1 MANFELVD
9 DHDSKTRAMIKVI
22 GVGGGGCNAV
32 NQMMDFDLEGVEMIC
47 ANTDMQVLSRSP
59 IGQKLQLGVK
69 TTRGLGAGSKPEV
82 GRAAAEEDRD
92 RIKEMLTGADMLF
105 IAAGMGG
112 GTGTGAAPV
121 IANIAR
127 ERDILT
133 VAVVTKPF
141 SFEGSKRMRLAEAG
155 LRDLKKEV
163 NCLIVIPNDRISD
176 VMGDDATLE
185 ESFKVVDSILKNNVY
200 SIAQLIQGEGII
212 NIDIEDVRTAMG
224 KRGVAIMGTG
234 IANGE
239 NRARAAAEKAV
250 SSPLLENI
258 DLAGARGLLVNVT
271 SSRNLKKSEFTLIGD
286 TINEMIE
293 GEVDAKIGWMLDDE
307 MGDNVRVTVIATG
320 IRSDLDDEEELV
332 AAEELDAPG
341 QPSGKKGDEYV
352 DIFGS
357 RGDIPAFLRRKS
369 R

>member
-1 MANFELVD
+1 MANFEFLD
-9 DHDSKTRAMIKVI
+9 DQDNNARAMIKVI

-47 ANTDMQVLSRSP
+47 ANTDMQVLNRSP
-59 IGQKLQLGVK
+59 ITNKLQLGVK

-92 RIKEMLTGADMLF
+92 RIKEILKGADMLF

-121 IANIAR
+121 IASIAR
-127 ERDILT
+127 DEDILT

-155 LRDLKKEV
+155 LRELKKEV

-176 VMGDDATLE
+176 VIGDDATLE
-185 ESFKVVDSILKNNVY
+185 ESFTIVDSILKNNVY
-200 SIAQLIQGEGII
+200 SIAQLIQGDGII
-212 NIDIEDVRTAMG
+212 NIDLEDVRTAMG

-234 IANGE
+234 LAKGE

-258 DLAGARGLLVNVT
+258 DLSGARGLLVNVT
-271 SSRNLKKSEFTLIGD
+271 SSRNLKQSEFKLIGD

-293 GEVDAKIGWMLDDE
+293 GEVDAKVGWMIDDE
-307 MGDNVRVTVIATG
+307 LGDGVRVTVIATG
-320 IRSDLDDEEELV
+320 ISSELDDEEEMLTLSADMPAPSV
-332 AAEELDAPG
+332 DAAF
-341 QPSGKKGDEYV
+341 GKKGDDYL
-352 DIFGS
+352 DIFS
-357 RGDIPAFLRRKS
+357 DIPPSLRAKKR
-369 R
+369 